1 MQRAQ
6 AEANDL
12 QKSVDTL
19 DKDTMALKNAR
30 GYLKDVR
37 SKIKELK
44 DNRDRLDKDFATVT
58 KDKLQMT
65 QKFESVISDLRKKSD
80 YKNHIL
86 D

>member
-1 MQRAQ
+1 M
-6 AEANDL
+6 
-12 QKSVDTL
+12 DTL